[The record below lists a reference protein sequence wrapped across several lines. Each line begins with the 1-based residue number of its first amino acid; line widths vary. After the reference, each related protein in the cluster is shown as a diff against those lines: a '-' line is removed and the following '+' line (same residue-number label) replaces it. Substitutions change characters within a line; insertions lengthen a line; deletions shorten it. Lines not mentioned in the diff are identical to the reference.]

1 MPLFRTSTPAACWI
15 LAVGWCVAQPCFAQN
30 RPDAQTQPELKLVSP
45 IAAQYDDGPP
55 LGGMRLRPGEVV
67 YFSFVVENYTRSAA
81 RKVDITGHIQVF
93 DPRGVPVAPAD
104 EIPMITS
111 LSEEDKE
118 WKPKLRSAVTLPPI
132 APPGTYKIRYDATDN
147 QSHRSAT
154 GEASFEV
161 EAKLVA
167 PAPTLTIRELN
178 FFRRQE
184 DTTPLITPVYRAGDM
199 IWVKFYIV
207 GYKTGEQNSIDCS
220 YDVELLGPDGASIMK
235 KEDAAMEK
243 STAYY
248 PQPYIPGIFNL
259 TLKST
264 TPPAAYTVVITA
276 HDNVGSQTAT
286 AQSKYQVH

>member
-1 MPLFRTSTPAACWI
+1 LKVATPL
-15 LAVGWCVAQPCFAQN
+15 
-30 RPDAQTQPELKLVSP
+30 
-45 IAAQYDDGPP
+45 AAQYEDGPP
-55 LGGMRLRPGEVV
+55 LGRMRLRPGEFV
-67 YFSFVVENYTRSAA
+67 YFSFVVENYTRSEE

-93 DPRGVPVAPAD
+93 DPRGIPVAPAD
-104 EIPMITS
+104 EIPMITT
-111 LSEEDKE
+111 LSEEDKD
-118 WKPKLRSAVTLPPI
+118 WKPRLRSAIPLPPI
-132 APPGTYKIRYDATDN
+132 APPGTYKVRFDATDN
-147 QSHRSAT
+147 LSHQSAS
-154 GEASFEV
+154 GEASFDV

-167 PAPTLTIRELN
+167 LAPELTISGLN

-184 DTTPLITPVYRAGDM
+184 DTTPLITPVYRAGDT
-199 IWVKFYIV
+199 IWVRFYIV
-207 GYKTGEQNSIDCS
+207 GYKTGEQHSIDCS

-259 TLKST
+259 TLKPT
-264 TPPAAYTVVITA
+264 TPPATYTVVITA

>member
-1 MPLFRTSTPAACWI
+1 MPFFRTSTLAACWI
-15 LAVGWCVAQPCFAQN
+15 LAVGWCLAQPCFAQTK
-30 RPDAQTQPELKLVSP
+30 PEAQTQLKLVSP

-67 YFSFVVENYTRSAA
+67 YFSFIVEGYARSAE

-93 DPRGVPVAPAD
+93 DPRGIPVAPAD
-104 EIPMITS
+104 EIPILTT

-118 WKPKLRSAVTLPPI
+118 WKPKVRSAITLPPI
-132 APPGTYKIRYDATDN
+132 APHGTYKIRYDATDN
-147 QSHRSAT
+147 QSHQAVAA
-154 GEASFEV
+154 EASFDV

-167 PAPTLTIRELN
+167 PAPALTIRELN

-207 GYKTGEQNSIDCS
+207 GYKTGEQNSIDSS